1 MAGISI
7 TNTVLANYGVK
18 GILKPDAHGYRTII
32 LGGFGTENESGI
44 YYDAPSAVAALNGND
59 SVMRRKLNKR
69 MLFGE
74 ADHPD
79 VNGLSTELAIKRLLE
94 LKVEKKSHNIRDIRI
109 VTDKYYDKKGRLY
122 IAIEGDISPSDTQY
136 GRDLEKDL
144 NDPEQNTAF
153 SIRSLLDTT
162 RSTPRKRYIKIPI
175 TWDRVDEP
183 GMAMAMKYA
192 SPACE
197 RFNPLEISKFK
208 CEDEAV
214 MDLMNE
220 IKKQGGTENNNEIL
234 FILSRATLN
243 VGTVPTFLR

>member
-18 GILKPDAHGYRTII
+18 GVLKPDAHGYRTII

-44 YYDAPSAVAALNGND
+44 YYDAPSAIAALNGSD

-79 VNGLSTELAIKRLLE
+79 IRGLSQEDAIRRLLE
-94 LKVEKKSHNIRDIRI
+94 IKIDRKSHNIKDIRI

-122 IAIEGDISPSDTQY
+122 AAVEGDISPSDNQY

-153 SIRSLLDTT
+153 SIRSILDTT
-162 RSTPRKRYIKIPI
+162 RSTVKTRYIKVPI

-197 RFNPLEISKFK
+197 RFNPLEINKFK
-208 CEDEAV
+208 CGDEVV
-214 MDLMNE
+214 MDLMNN
-220 IKKQGGTENNNEIL
+220 IRKQGGTESSDEIL

-243 VGTVPTFLR
+243 IGAVPLFLR